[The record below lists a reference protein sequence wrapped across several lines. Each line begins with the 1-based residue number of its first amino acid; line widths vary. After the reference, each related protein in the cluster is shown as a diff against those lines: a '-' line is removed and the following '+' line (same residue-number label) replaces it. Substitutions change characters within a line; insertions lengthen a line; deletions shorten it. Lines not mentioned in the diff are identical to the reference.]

1 MLARFLFDPLT
12 RWVVAER
19 QVIDLQ
25 RKRPEM
31 MAVWAVAMR
40 WVGTTLTWS
49 PEIVG
54 CLLEALFAGVLGS
67 AFGQLCTIGR
77 NVIGRPV
84 MPDPSR
90 SVWIIAEKDKAAGS
104 GRSAGPAEGR
114 GTILTVASET
124 PRDRRAVR
132 KAA

>member
-1 MLARFLFDPLT
+1 MLARFSFDPLT

-19 QVIDLQ
+19 QVIDRQ
-25 RKRPEM
+25 RKQPEVI
-31 MAVWAVAMR
+31 AVWAVAMR
-40 WVGTTLTWS
+40 WAGTTITWS

-54 CLLEALFAGVLGS
+54 CLLEALLAGVLAG
-67 AFGQLCTIGR
+67 AFGQPYTIGR

-84 MPDPSR
+84 MPDPRR

-104 GRSAGPAEGR
+104 GRSAGPTEGR

-124 PRDRRAVR
+124 PRDRRTVR
-132 KAA
+132 KDA

>member
-1 MLARFLFDPLT
+1 MLARFSFDRLT

-19 QVIDLQ
+19 QVIDRQ
-25 RKRPEM
+25 RKQPEVI
-31 MAVWAVAMR
+31 AVSAMAMR
-40 WVGTTLTWS
+40 WAGTTVTWS

-54 CLLEALFAGVLGS
+54 CLLEALFACVLGS
-67 AFGQLCTIGR
+67 AFGQLYTIGR

-84 MPDPSR
+84 MPDPR
-90 SVWIIAEKDKAAGS
+90 RGVWIIAEKDKAAGA

-124 PRDRRAVR
+124 PRYRRTVR

>member
-1 MLARFLFDPLT
+1 MLARFSFDRLT

-19 QVIDLQ
+19 QVIDRQ
-25 RKRPEM
+25 RKQPEVIAM
-31 MAVWAVAMR
+31 SAVAMR
-40 WVGTTLTWS
+40 WAGTTVTWS

-54 CLLEALFAGVLGS
+54 CLLEALFAGVLAS
-67 AFGQLCTIGR
+67 TFGQLYTIGP

-84 MPDPSR
+84 MPDPRR

-104 GRSAGPAEGR
+104 GRSAGPDEGR

-124 PRDRRAVR
+124 PRDRRTVR